1 MVNEL
6 KKILYKLRLEY
17 KDRKNIIENNKNI
30 IESTPFDLNNV
41 DYKLE
46 LDHMNGKLISKNKT
60 NKHLQKSINEYIS
73 DHYNFLESD
82 TLPTDYNECL
92 NLTILGDI
100 DFNIKHPFFENEEFY
115 IDILNYYISTE
126 EYEKCNLIKRRRDDL

>member
-6 KKILYKLRLEY
+6 KNILYKLRLEY

-30 IESTPFDLNNV
+30 IESTPFDLDNV
-41 DYKLE
+41 DFKLE
-46 LDHMNGKLISKNKT
+46 LDYMNEKLIMKNKT

-73 DHYNFLESD
+73 DYYNYLESD

-92 NLTILGDI
+92 DLTILGDI
-100 DFNIKHPFFENEEFY
+100 DFNIKHPFFDNEDFY
-115 IDILNYYISTE
+115 TDILNYYISIE
-126 EYEKCNLIKRRRDDL
+126 EYEKCSLIKRRKDAF